1 MRRAA
6 RRTDDGTALQTGNAV
21 SLERRREIL
30 ARPRAVTVAHPQMPY
45 LGIWHMPHT
54 DAPYVCIEPWSSLP
68 SRQDVVEELSCKSDL
83 IHLAPGAE
91 YENTWSIA
99 ITEE

>member
-1 MRRAA
+1 
-6 RRTDDGTALQTGNAV
+6 
-21 SLERRREIL
+21 
-30 ARPRAVTVAHPQMPY
+30 
-45 LGIWHMPHT
+45 MPHT

-68 SRQDVVEELSCKSDL
+68 SRQDVVEELSGKSDL